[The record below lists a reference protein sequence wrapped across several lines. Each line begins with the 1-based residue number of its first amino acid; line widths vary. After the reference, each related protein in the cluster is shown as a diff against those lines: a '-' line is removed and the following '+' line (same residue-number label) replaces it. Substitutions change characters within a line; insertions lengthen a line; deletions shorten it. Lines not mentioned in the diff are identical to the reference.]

1 MIKSTANEKIK
12 HISLLV
18 KSAKAR
24 RKEGL
29 FVVEGERM
37 AAEIPKDLLVEC
49 FVSENYMDSGRF
61 ENIFSYEVDPVIVS
75 SDVFKKMSDTQSP
88 QGIMCVCRQIS
99 MPVGRLLDFHR
110 DDLHLLVLEK
120 IQDPGNLGTMV
131 RTAEGAGFDAVIA
144 DEETVDIYNPKVT
157 RSTMGSLFRVP
168 VIYVKDI
175 LETVDTL
182 KNDNVTVYASHP
194 DATADYRNEHYGRRV
209 AILVGNEGNG
219 LSEELSD
226 RSDVS
231 VVIPMKGKLE
241 SLNAAVAAALI
252 MYECKRDSRFS

>member
-1 MIKSTANEKIK
+1 M
-12 HISLLV
+12 
-18 KSAKAR
+18 
-24 RKEGL
+24 
-29 FVVEGERM
+29 VEGERM

-49 FVSENYMDSGRF
+49 FVSEDYMDSGRF
-61 ENIFSYEVDPVIVS
+61 ENIFSYEVDPVTVS

-88 QGIMCVCRQIS
+88 QGIMCVCRKKN
-99 MPVGRLLDFHR
+99 MPVGQLLDAHR
-110 DDLHLLVLEK
+110 DDIHLLVLEK

-157 RSTMGSLFRVP
+157 RSTMGSLFRIP
-168 VIYVKDI
+168 VIYVQD
-175 LETVDTL
+175 LLGTVETL
-182 KNDNVTVYASHP
+182 KNEKVKVFASHL
-194 DATADYRNEHYGRRV
+194 DAVSDYRQEHYGKRV

-219 LSEELSD
+219 LSDELFK

-231 VVIPMKGKLE
+231 VVIPMQGKLE

-252 MYECKRDSRFS
+252 MYECGRNSSLS